1 MTKVQLDN
9 EKKYLATM
17 IIARNLLK
25 QGLISE
31 EDYCQIDTKY
41 KGKYKVSLS
50 TLFTDIDLIKLG
62 IYGNM

>member
-1 MTKVQLDN
+1 MNRDQFNN

-17 IIARNLLK
+17 IIARNLYK

-31 EDYCQIDTKY
+31 EEYCHIDTKY

-62 IYGNM
+62 NYGNM